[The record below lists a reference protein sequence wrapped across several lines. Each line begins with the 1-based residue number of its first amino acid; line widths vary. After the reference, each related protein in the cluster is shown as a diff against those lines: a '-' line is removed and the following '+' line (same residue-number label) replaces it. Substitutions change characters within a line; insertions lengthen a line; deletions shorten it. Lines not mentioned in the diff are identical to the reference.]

1 MKNKKFLISLDL
13 ESIPSEL
20 DLFIVNAM
28 EHMLDDIW
36 GGIGNY
42 ENLNVTDIT
51 KEDIK
56 IGSVLTLEGG
66 KQVKLIDNSDI
77 SEEYPVALLD
87 IDNSK
92 ILMTTYSMKYM
103 QEYRYVYLDG
113 EIGIVKVEN

>member
-13 ESIPSEL
+13 KNVPSKL
-20 DLFIVNAM
+20 NLFIVNTM

-36 GGIGNY
+36 GEIGNY

-56 IGSVLTLEGG
+56 IGSVLTLEDG

-77 SEEYPVALLD
+77 SEEYQFALLD
-87 IDNSK
+87 IHNNK

-103 QEYRYVYLDG
+103 QEYRYIYLNG
-113 EIGIVKVEN
+113 EIGIIKVEN